1 MFQSEER
8 VTKTIYKDF
17 DLGFFSSSNFYGLEQ
32 VVQSHRTSCRR
43 GWPRGFGQ
51 YILVLTPENL
61 LPSNHFD
68 M

>member
-1 MFQSEER
+1 MFQSDKR

-17 DLGFFSSSNFYGLEQ
+17 DLGSFSSSNSYGLEQ
-32 VVQSHRTSCRR
+32 VVQSHRKSCRR